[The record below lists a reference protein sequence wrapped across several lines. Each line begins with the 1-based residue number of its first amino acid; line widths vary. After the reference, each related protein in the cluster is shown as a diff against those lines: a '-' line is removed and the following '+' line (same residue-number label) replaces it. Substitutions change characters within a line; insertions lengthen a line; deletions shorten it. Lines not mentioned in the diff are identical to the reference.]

1 MTSSNVQSIPKSKRP
16 SSAAAQYVAGRRG
29 FTIIE
34 LLTAVG
40 ITMVLAAI
48 AIPQVMN
55 AVYLSRVRGAADN
68 LSALVQQARTL
79 AEQNNATIPVYLGNN
94 SVGPSNRAGAFI
106 SCVTGA
112 CPGGTAWVANDR
124 YIVYGGS
131 VTNSAAPPAVLPQAS
146 LGFTTQAG
154 NVYFTPLGMIS
165 NAAAGT
171 YTAQGFAFY
180 LTDTRNNW
188 AAVSVSP
195 TGRSKVWLYTA
206 NSWH

>member
-1 MTSSNVQSIPKSKRP
+1 MTSSNVQSKPTSNRT
-16 SSAAAQYVAGRRG
+16 SSPTAQYVAGHRG

-34 LLTAVG
+34 LLTAIG

-55 AVYLSRVRGAADN
+55 AVYLSRVRSAADDV
-68 LSALVQQARTL
+68 SAIMQRARTL

-94 SVGPSNRAGAFI
+94 SVGPSNGSGAFI

-112 CPGGTAWVANDR
+112 CPGGTAWVANDT
-124 YIVYGGS
+124 YVVYGGS
-131 VTNSAAPPAVLPQAS
+131 VTNSTAPPAALPQAS

-154 NVYFTPLGMIS
+154 TVYFTPLGMIS
-165 NAAAGT
+165 NLPAGT
-171 YTAQGFAFY
+171 YTSQGFAFY
-180 LTDTRNNW
+180 LKDNQNNW

-206 NSWH
+206 GSWH